1 MRKLF
6 FVLILFASLV
16 INAQTVIDISAI
28 DTAYTDSIDN
38 ELVIDVATLASK
50 LAAPNLWFENPF
62 KGKDFTDAEI
72 SFDVYN
78 YYGNDSIK
86 VLGSL
91 LAFYDNKLGRMY
103 FSNGSYLGYNA
114 IGGWFDAN
122 LKSYGLDSNFIGG
135 NVWKNVRLR
144 FSDAGYAMYV
154 DNVLAYNHGSKDI
167 TMGGGLSDYSNVIN
181 FLQNADTLVFGTGSW
196 WSDNTRPNGGS
207 YWDLQFSYLKNIKF
221 SSVPRVDEA
230 VDISAID
237 TAYTKTFD
245 TDLVIDVA
253 TLASKLAAPKLWFQ
267 NPFRGKDFKGA
278 QISFDVYNYYGS
290 DSIKVLGSLLALYD
304 AKMGRMYFTNGSY
317 LGYNGVGGYID
328 ANLKSYALDSNFIGG
343 NVWKNVTLKF
353 TTSGYA
359 MYVNNVLAFN
369 QFSDDITLAGT
380 LKDYSN
386 VISFLQ
392 NADTL
397 VFGTGSWWSDN
408 TRPNGGNYWD
418 LQYSYLKNIKFES
431 FDTIAINEGGNME
444 DSTQWNFYWGTNG
457 SDKGTHAFNYTTDV
471 PAAGKGGC
479 YRVSASGQAA
489 SFIWQPV
496 TIIPG
501 HQYSIEG
508 AFKNISVDAIDKT
521 WVELFLTRIKPTGG
535 DVTTGMGYS
544 MNTWHGP
551 DTLNFDGTFQDNFLL
566 ANTPTQKILIP
577 DTVTQTEWYLVS
589 KAGVWNDVAH
599 AAHPAFD
606 FLFDEIY
613 LYDVGAPTY
622 SEFYVSKVVAGTI
635 DSPQD
640 FSVTLKMNWDA
651 DAVYLVFDVIDDV
664 IETDL
669 NVNIWEN
676 DNVEVYFDIRNTKI
690 QNWPRD
696 NGWPMPYINGTEGNF
711 QLRIVHDSAWSKYNG
726 TMVPNANLVH
736 ALISGGYQ
744 IQATLP
750 WSDLDT
756 TFIPAAGAEIGF
768 DVLASDNDATP
779 NYRNQ
784 VSWNAPNTFIYLDP
798 AQWATL
804 KLLSNGTFEVIP
816 DNEKPTNPANVVAT
830 VNGANVTLTW
840 DASTDNRVVQ
850 YYIINQG
857 LKAIDT
863 LLAKQTGNSIT
874 ISALAPGE
882 YGFGVTAVDIY
893 GNTSTKISSNR
904 ITIVSGIEEL
914 SDSHM
919 MIYPNPSDG
928 IFNIKSESNV
938 AVSLEVYNLTGGLVT
953 SAEFAEN
960 YTLDLSSYSKGV
972 YFLHLKAK
980 GETHI
985 TKLIVQ

>member
-1 MRKLF
+1 
-6 FVLILFASLV
+6 
-16 INAQTVIDISAI
+16 
-28 DTAYTDSIDN
+28 
-38 ELVIDVATLASK
+38 
-50 LAAPNLWFENPF
+50 
-62 KGKDFTDAEI
+62 
-72 SFDVYN
+72 
-78 YYGNDSIK
+78 
-86 VLGSL
+86 
-91 LAFYDNKLGRMY
+91 
-103 FSNGSYLGYNA
+103 
-114 IGGWFDAN
+114 
-122 LKSYGLDSNFIGG
+122 
-135 NVWKNVRLR
+135 
-144 FSDAGYAMYV
+144 
-154 DNVLAYNHGSKDI
+154 
-167 TMGGGLSDYSNVIN
+167 
-181 FLQNADTLVFGTGSW
+181 
-196 WSDNTRPNGGS
+196 
-207 YWDLQFSYLKNIKF
+207 
-221 SSVPRVDEA
+221 
-230 VDISAID
+230 
-237 TAYTKTFD
+237 
-245 TDLVIDVA
+245 
-253 TLASKLAAPKLWFQ
+253 
-267 NPFRGKDFKGA
+267 
-278 QISFDVYNYYGS
+278 
-290 DSIKVLGSLLALYD
+290 
-304 AKMGRMYFTNGSY
+304 
-317 LGYNGVGGYID
+317 
-328 ANLKSYALDSNFIGG
+328 
-343 NVWKNVTLKF
+343 
-353 TTSGYA
+353 
-359 MYVNNVLAFN
+359 
-369 QFSDDITLAGT
+369 
-380 LKDYSN
+380 
-386 VISFLQ
+386 
-392 NADTL
+392 
-397 VFGTGSWWSDN
+397 
-408 TRPNGGNYWD
+408 
-418 LQYSYLKNIKFES
+418 
-431 FDTIAINEGGNME
+431 
-444 DSTQWNFYWGTNG
+444 
-457 SDKGTHAFNYTTDV
+457 
-471 PAAGKGGC
+471 
-479 YRVSASGQAA
+479 
-489 SFIWQPV
+489 
-496 TIIPG
+496 
-501 HQYSIEG
+501 
-508 AFKNISVDAIDKT
+508 
-521 WVELFLTRIKPTGG
+521 
-535 DVTTGMGYS
+535 
-544 MNTWHGP
+544 
-551 DTLNFDGTFQDNFLL
+551 
-566 ANTPTQKILIP
+566 
-577 DTVTQTEWYLVS
+577 
-589 KAGVWNDVAH
+589 
-599 AAHPAFD
+599 
-606 FLFDEIY
+606 
-613 LYDVGAPTY
+613 
-622 SEFYVSKVVAGTI
+622 VSKVVAGTI